1 MDPVIK
7 IRDLHISFGSNEVL
21 KGINLDV
28 VRGEN
33 MVVIGGSGTGKSVLI
48 KCIIG
53 LIRPDR
59 GSIIVDGEDIIKMGG
74 KEIVEIRKR
83 FGMLFQGAAL
93 FDSLSVGDNVAF
105 GLSRLRP
112 EPKEELNR
120 IAEEKLSMVG
130 LSNIQHLMPS
140 ELSGGM
146 KKRVGLARAMAT
158 GPEFL
163 LYDEPTTGLDPIMGD
178 VINDLIVCMREIL
191 QVTSITIT
199 HDMSS
204 AYKIGDRIA
213 MLYKGKIIEVGTPVE
228 IRSSDNSIVRQF
240 IEGKSVGPITM
251 EMEEFVRFDKR
262 CLELPERDE

>member
-7 IRDLHISFGSNEVL
+7 IRDLHISFGPNEVL

-59 GSIIVDGEDIIKMGG
+59 GSIVVDGEDITMMGG
-74 KEIVEIRKR
+74 KEIVEVRKR

-93 FDSLSVGDNVAF
+93 FDSLNVGDNVAF

-178 VINDLIVCMREIL
+178 VINDLIVCMKEIL

-199 HDMSS
+199 HDMNS

-213 MLYKGKIIEVGTPVE
+213 MLYQGRIIEVGTPAE
-228 IRSSDNSIVRQF
+228 IRSSGNPIVRQF

-262 CLELPERDE
+262 CLDLPERDE